1 MTTSGSTGERESTM
15 VTMLDVAKKAGVS
28 KATVSRVLTGNNY
41 VSKTTRD
48 RVFQAIEEI
57 GYRPNLLARQLAT
70 SKSQIIGLVVTNT
83 LYSGPYFSELLFQTA
98 TMTEKYG
105 RQLIM
110 ADGKHSAE
118 EERQAIQFLLDLRCD
133 AVIIYPRFLSTNE
146 LEEIIEQ
153 HDQPIM
159 VVNRTLH
166 QHGDNGICADHQQH
180 CHDAVNYLIAQGHRD
195 IAFVCGAANS
205 PTGTSRLAGYR
216 QALEEN
222 GVPYNGGL
230 VAPGDWTHDSGYT
243 AAKILLQ
250 RSATFSAL
258 VASNDDMA
266 IGAAKALREH
276 GLTIPQDVSLLG
288 FDDLPMASWFYPPL
302 TTVHVPVAE
311 MISYTLE
318 KLLCRLEGETVAPAP
333 AFKGELIIRDSVSK
347 GPAA

>member
-1 MTTSGSTGERESTM
+1 
-15 VTMLDVAKKAGVS
+15 
-28 KATVSRVLTGNNY
+28 
-41 VSKTTRD
+41 
-48 RVFQAIEEI
+48 
-57 GYRPNLLARQLAT
+57 
-70 SKSQIIGLVVTNT
+70 
-83 LYSGPYFSELLFQTA
+83 
-98 TMTEKYG
+98 
-105 RQLIM
+105 
-110 ADGKHSAE
+110 
-118 EERQAIQFLLDLRCD
+118 
-133 AVIIYPRFLSTNE
+133 
-146 LEEIIEQ
+146 
-153 HDQPIM
+153 M

-166 QHGDNGICADHQQH
+166 QHGDNGICANHQQH

-195 IAFVCGAANS
+195 IAFVCGSANS

-222 GVPYNGGL
+222 GVPYNDGL

-243 AAKILLQ
+243 AAQILLQ

-276 GLTIPQDVSLLG
+276 GLAIPQDVSLLG

-318 KLLCRLEGETVAPAP
+318 KLLCRLEGEAIAPTP
-333 AFKGELIIRDSVSK
+333 AFKGELMIRDSVSK

>member
-1 MTTSGSTGERESTM
+1 M

>member
-1 MTTSGSTGERESTM
+1 M

-110 ADGKHSAE
+110 ADGKHSAA
-118 EERQAIQFLLDLRCD
+118 EEREAIQFLLDLRCD

-166 QHGDNGICADHQQH
+166 QHGDNGICANHQQH

-222 GVPYNGGL
+222 GVPYNDRL

-276 GLTIPQDVSLLG
+276 GLAIPQDVSLLG